1 MKADQIKT
9 SFLESSKRRLE
20 FLKVDLNKA
29 SSRNKNDINQ
39 HIIDKYLNLINEK
52 EIIFHDQVDAPLD
65 IKIYDISEL
74 ESDISLLLEDVVLNE
89 KDCDNLY
96 STLKAIFYEIG
107 YLFVFYP
114 AIQLMSSQYQTF
126 QEVFFIGVPIGILY
140 EKKYFPLV
148 LHEIGHIILDKGEFT
163 KFTEAITGEIDRMK
177 QRAMFPSNL
186 DNINLRL
193 LNRAKLYERL
203 SKPWLSELVSD
214 MFGAYMAGTYY
225 LEAFFLYQLNKRYFE
240 EIDDHPTNYLRY
252 IYLKNYLIKTKSMDA
267 SNDELE
273 SLVNTNSNV
282 DSRFKLLGEIQYQEY
297 IFEGFRIEIKNKVYL
312 DSIKKKITKLLM
324 T

>member
-1 MKADQIKT
+1 
-9 SFLESSKRRLE
+9 
-20 FLKVDLNKA
+20 
-29 SSRNKNDINQ
+29 
-39 HIIDKYLNLINEK
+39 
-52 EIIFHDQVDAPLD
+52 
-65 IKIYDISEL
+65 
-74 ESDISLLLEDVVLNE
+74 
-89 KDCDNLY
+89 
-96 STLKAIFYEIG
+96 
-107 YLFVFYP
+107 
-114 AIQLMSSQYQTF
+114 MSY
-126 QEVFFIGVPIGILY
+126 
-140 EKKYFPLV
+140 
-148 LHEIGHIILDKGEFT
+148 ILDKGEFT